1 MNMKQKQL
9 IKTINQA
16 YVKLSTLNNI
26 NWTPYRDNLF
36 KLNLA
41 DEKMHRRTFGG
52 HKRTFESPMAD
63 CARLFVVRHIAESL
77 LKKYQY
83 QVKDI
88 LHIKESAI
96 KAQALAEIY
105 ADRIRDAWKDE
116 NIKALSE
123 LDYIALIDFA
133 EYERQLENKKPSTDA
148 NGYFLGDDLT
158 PEQEQHNLNIDA
170 QSA

>member
-1 MNMKQKQL
+1 MFNSACCNHRQQYKTSTTNERHYMNTKQKEL

-52 HKRTFESPMAD
+52 HKRTFETPMAD
-63 CARLFVVRHIAESL
+63 CARLFVVQHIAQA
-77 LKKYQY
+77 LKTPNQY
-83 QVKDI
+83 KIKDI
-88 LHIKESAI
+88 LHIRESAI
-96 KAQALAEIY
+96 KAQALAENY
-105 ADRIRDAWKDE
+105 ADRITQAWTGE
-116 NIKALSE
+116 NIDELAK

-133 EYERQLENKKPSTDA
+133 EYERQQENRKESEAT
-148 NGYFLGDDLT
+148 L
-158 PEQEQHNLNIDA
+158 
-170 QSA
+170 

>member
-1 MNMKQKQL
+1 MKQKEL

-52 HKRTFESPMAD
+52 HKRTFETPMAD
-63 CARLFVVRHIAESL
+63 CARLFVVQHIAQA
-77 LKKYQY
+77 LKNPNQY
-83 QVKDI
+83 KVKDI
-88 LHIKESAI
+88 LHIRESAI
-96 KAQALAEIY
+96 KAQAITENY
-105 ADRIRDAWKDE
+105 ADRITQAWTGE
-116 NIKALSE
+116 NIDELAE

-133 EYERQLENKKPSTDA
+133 EYERQQENKRPSTDA

-170 QSA
+170 QNA